1 MLTLSMEV
9 VDWYID
15 RWNLWLLEKKML
27 LQAEQNRCRRKCK
40 GTGDLLFIG
49 KMIFREVRM
58 RQKNLAVASI
68 DYKKTYDMVP
78 HSWIAEY
85 LSMVVVSEQIKHF
98 LSENMKESLDR
109 VDIKWW
115 IFQDDLL
122 SPLLFVFCLIPLTVI
137 SSKS

>member
-68 DYKKTYDMVP
+68 DYKKANDMVP
-78 HSWIAEY
+78 HSWIAEC

-109 VDIKWW
+109 VDIKRW

-122 SPLLFVFCLIPLTVI
+122 SPLLFVFCLIPFTVI
-137 SSKS
+137 SNNS